1 MKNYSLVDFFSS
13 DTEFIAIDHFLE
25 SIAKTN
31 TFDQR
36 VSTLQEQLQRAELF
50 QKQSI
55 HHFPNV

>member
-13 DTEFIAIDHFLE
+13 DTEFIAIDHFLQ

-36 VSTLQEQLQRAELF
+36 VSTLQEQLQ
-50 QKQSI
+50 KS
-55 HHFPNV
+55 